1 MHRWWNWL
9 DTLQNLGWLEVE
21 SPDIKTSGRAGSSP
35 ERCAKPVRVVIPNPI
50 IYFNGCNYLEGCG
63 KGFRFR
69 SDGGSIPLHP
79 TRKGK
84 RSIN

>member
-9 DTLQNLGWLEVE
+9 DTPQNLGWLEVE

-50 IYFNGCNYLEGCG
+50 FYFLW
-63 KGFRFR
+63 
-69 SDGGSIPLHP
+69 L
-79 TRKGK
+79 
-84 RSIN
+84 